1 MIRVRTSPD
10 AYFITINERTLTEVG
25 KDGVMKDEAVALR
38 LSALIELSN
47 AKSRVKVWRAYT
59 LTGA

>member
-1 MIRVRTSPD
+1 MIRVRKNPD
-10 AYFITINERTLTEVG
+10 AYFITIDRHTLTQVG
-25 KDGVMKDEAVALR
+25 KSGVMKDEAVALR
-38 LSALIELSN
+38 LGALIELSN